1 MVPGNRND
9 RFEVKRKM
17 KCPECGEE
25 MIMVKGCLICPVCD
39 DIELN
44 KTLDAEHWIQG
55 NNDDNSQNE

>member
-1 MVPGNRND
+1 
-9 RFEVKRKM
+9 M